1 MKFNNTVFGVSLH
14 TNVTREN
21 HGICCLKKYRLI
33 SEMEVL
39 YNYEYLN
46 CTISC
51 CAIFVLQQLG
61 AFTVVNKPASKF
73 LLL

>member
-14 TNVTREN
+14 TGATREN
-21 HGICCLKKYRLI
+21 HGIYCLKKYSLI

-39 YNYEYLN
+39 YNCEYLN
-46 CTISC
+46 GTISC
-51 CAIFVLQQLG
+51 CATLTLQQVG
-61 AFTVVNKPASKF
+61 AFMVVDKPASKF